1 MKLNDLLNQKS
12 EWLKGTGPNSDIV
25 ISSRI
30 RLARNLDKLSFS
42 HWADE
47 KGQGEVLTKVESA
60 ISESNYLKGSL
71 FLKMREMSNIDKQFL
86 VERHLISR
94 EHATGSDHKGV
105 MISDKEIVSIMIN
118 EEDHLRIQVVQSGFN
133 LAEARLLTDRIESE
147 LESHLNF
154 AFSSNWGY
162 LTACPTNV
170 GTGMRASVMLHLPA
184 LVITNQISKV
194 LQAIAKLSLTTR
206 GLFGEGTE
214 AKGNFF
220 QISNQISLGRLEI
233 EIIDNIERVI
243 KQVMEYE
250 QSARNNLLTHNKDL
264 IEDRVGRAYGILKGV
279 RIISSNETIDL
290 LSSVRLGVDIGLL
303 KDIDRGMVN
312 ELFILTQPA
321 HLQKIEGKALT
332 ADKRD
337 VKRAELI
344 RKKLNM

>member
-118 EEDHLRIQVVQSGFN
+118 EEDHLRLQVIQSGFN

-321 HLQKIEGKALT
+321 HLQKMEGKALT

-337 VKRAELI
+337 IKRAELI

>member
-1 MKLNDLLNQKS
+1 MKLNDLINQKS

-94 EHATGSDHKGV
+94 EHATGSYHKGV